1 MSSHC
6 KPSIVWLRLD
16 LRLEDHPAFR
26 AAKERGGPIIPVFIW
41 APDEESP
48 WAPGAASRWWL
59 HHSLERLDEQLREQ
73 GSRLILRRG
82 PSLDSLL
89 ALVKETGAN
98 AVCWNRRYEPAV
110 IERDKA
116 IKNALTQVGIDA
128 RSFNSALLF
137 EPWTVENKSGG
148 PFQVFTPFWRTCL
161 TRIDVPPPLAVLQKP
176 APPGRWPK
184 SLDLQELALRPKVRW
199 DSGLQAAWQ
208 PGSVGAKSELN
219 RFLDLAIGEY
229 GEQRNFPA
237 EPGTSRLSP
246 HLHFGEITP
255 HQVWRA
261 VQKHA
266 ETSGI
271 AADAW
276 PRWQFLTELGWRE
289 FSHQLLF
296 HFPHTTNQP
305 LRAEFEAFPWRE
317 NKSWLEAWQT
327 GRTGFPIVDAG
338 MRELWATGWMHNRV
352 RMIVASFL
360 VKNLLISW
368 KDGARWF
375 WDTLVDAD
383 LANNTL
389 GWQWT
394 AGCGADAAPYFRIFN
409 PMLQGEK
416 FDPEGTYVKRW
427 IPELTGL
434 PKKCIHRPWERH
446 TGGGALNY
454 PAPLLSHSISRD
466 VALEAYAK
474 ARAKSR

>member
-1 MSSHC
+1 MNSQS
-6 KPSIVWLRLD
+6 KPTIVWLRLD

-26 AAKERGGPIIPVFIW
+26 AAKERGGPILPVFIW
-41 APDEESP
+41 APEEETP

-82 PSLDSLL
+82 PSLGSLL
-89 ALVKETGAN
+89 ALVKETGAD
-98 AVCWNRRYEPAV
+98 AIYWNRRYEPAV
-110 IERDKA
+110 IKRDKA
-116 IKNALTQVGIDA
+116 IKNVLTESVREVA
-128 RSFNSALLF
+128 SFNSALLL
-137 EPWTVENKSGG
+137 EPWTVENKSGR
-148 PFQVFTPFWRTCL
+148 PFQVFTPFWKTCL
-161 TRIDVPPPLAVLQKP
+161 SLIDVPAPLPALRKP
-176 APPGRWPK
+176 EAPARGPK
-184 SLDLQELALRPKVRW
+184 SLDLKELGLRPKIPW
-199 DSGLQAAWQ
+199 DSGLRETWQ
-208 PGSVGAKSELN
+208 PGTAGAKSELHH
-219 RFLDLAIGEY
+219 FLDSAIGAY

-246 HLHFGEITP
+246 HLHFGEISP

-261 VQKHA
+261 VQQHA
-266 ETSGI
+266 EAKGI

-276 PRWQFLTELGWRE
+276 RRSQFLTEIGWRE
-289 FSHQLLF
+289 FSHHLLF

-317 NKSWLEAWQT
+317 NKAWLEAWQT

-338 MRELWATGWMHNRV
+338 MRELWSTGWMHNRV

-368 KDGARWF
+368 TNGTRWF

-416 FDPEGTYVKRW
+416 FDPEGIYVKRW
-427 IPELTGL
+427 IPELAGL
-434 PKKCIHRPWERH
+434 SKKWIHRPWELRA
-446 TGGGALNY
+446 GADAPGY

-474 ARAKSR
+474 ARAKSG